1 MLAKVWCWVD
11 SNICVHTTKAGL
23 FIVLEKRY
31 GTKISNTLTNR
42 MKKAIIIG
50 ATSGIGKGL
59 AKLLIANN
67 YKVGITGRR
76 SEILVELKNENP
88 DSFVI
93 KTFDIADT
101 KSNVEKLEELT
112 NELGGLDLLIISSG
126 TGDLNDN
133 LDFAIEKR
141 TIETN
146 VLGFTSVADWTF
158 NFFEKQKS
166 GHLVG
171 ISSVGGLRG
180 SRQSPSYNA
189 TKAFQINYLEALR
202 QKATKLKLQIFVT
215 DIRPG
220 LVATE
225 MAKGEGLFWV
235 MPVEKTV
242 RQIYGA
248 IKKKKKI
255 AYVTK
260 RWQLIA
266 VMLKR
271 MPRPIYDRM

>member
-1 MLAKVWCWVD
+1 
-11 SNICVHTTKAGL
+11 
-23 FIVLEKRY
+23 
-31 GTKISNTLTNR
+31 

-59 AKLLIANN
+59 ARLLVNNN
-67 YKVGITGRR
+67 YEVGITGRR
-76 SEILVELKNENP
+76 AELLEELKAENP
-88 DSFVI
+88 ISYFT
-93 KTFDIADT
+93 KTFDVTDI
-101 KSNVEKLEELT
+101 KIVVEKLEELT
-112 NELGGLDLLIISSG
+112 VELGGLDLVVISSG
-126 TGDLNDN
+126 TGDMNEN
-133 LDFAIEKR
+133 LDFNIEKR
-141 TIETN
+141 TIDTN
-146 VLGFTSVADWTF
+146 VIGFTCVADWAY
-158 NFFEKQKS
+158 NYFEKQKT

-171 ISSVGGLRG
+171 ISSVAGLRG

-202 QKATKLKLQIFVT
+202 QKAIKLKQQIFVT

-220 LVATE
+220 IVATE

-242 RQIYGA
+242 QQIYGA

-260 RWQLIA
+260 RWRIIA

-271 MPRPIYDRM
+271 MPRLIYDRV